1 MSRDFVTHSEGA
13 RFTLSVRTCE
23 RCGDELVPNTLH
35 VCDVDVPLLR
45 LKRAA
50 APASSSGVG
59 RIVVGYRPGDR
70 RVLENAER
78 FGLEAHVVRK
88 CYAGCGYPVL
98 FYSGGV
104 DAVHDRD
111 AEVVCTVC
119 KEEFYGD
126 LMAEL

>member
-1 MSRDFVTHSEGA
+1 MSVATS
-13 RFTLSVRTCE
+13 TCE
-23 RCGDELVPNTLH
+23 RCGEELVPHTFH
-35 VCDVDVPLLR
+35 VCDELVPLLR
-45 LKRAA
+45 L
-50 APASSSGVG
+50 APASTPTLGSRSSGGVG

-70 RVLENAER
+70 RVIENLER
-78 FGLEAHVVRK
+78 FGLEAHAVRK

-104 DAVHDRD
+104 DAVNDRD

-126 LMAEL
+126 LIAEL